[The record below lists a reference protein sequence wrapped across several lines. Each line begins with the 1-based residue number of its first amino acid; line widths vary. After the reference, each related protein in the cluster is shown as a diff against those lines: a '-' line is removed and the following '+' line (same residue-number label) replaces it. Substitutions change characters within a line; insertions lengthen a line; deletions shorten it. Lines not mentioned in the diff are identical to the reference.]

1 MGCVRIGS
9 AMSSDILKGLNEAQR
24 RAVTITDGPL
34 LIIAGPGSGKTR
46 VITHRI
52 AYLIEDAGVRPW
64 KILAV
69 TFTNKAANEMR
80 QRLFNTS
87 NRDDATPL
95 LAPSI
100 DAGSL
105 TVRTF
110 HSFCSTVLRRFG
122 HHIGLD
128 RGFSIF
134 DTDDQLTLVKAAMEE
149 EGLDPK
155 YFPPRA
161 ILGVI
166 SRAKSNLK
174 DAQSL
179 LIGADNA
186 FEEAAGRVY
195 ERYQELLHLNMAVD
209 FDDLLM
215 RTVELFQRS
224 PDTLEYYQQR
234 FDHLLVDEFQDTN
247 VAQYELS
254 KQISDLHKNICV
266 VGDPDQSI
274 YSWRSADVRNILD
287 FKKDYPDARVVN
299 LEINYRSTGKII
311 KAAKSVIAS
320 NRHRPDKDIR
330 ASRHE
335 GKPLVVYETYDSEE
349 EAYFAVT
356 QISNL
361 LRRKDFKLA
370 DCAVMY
376 RTNAQSRAMEEA
388 CLHRGMPYHVVGG
401 IKFYHRAEVR
411 DIIAYLRLINNQG
424 DDVSL
429 QRIIN
434 KPRRGIGNK
443 SINMLQDLGR
453 EHESSIYP
461 LLRALAKRK
470 KGEPIP
476 HGLPSRLAKP
486 LTTFVTLMEELRED
500 AAEMGTVKLLDK
512 LLRGINYQEFL
523 RAGGEDWE
531 DKWENVRELRRAA
544 GEYDGMEAGEGL
556 TAFLEHLALV
566 AEVDSLDETADA
578 ITLITLHQAKGL
590 EFPVVFIIGLQ
601 EGLLPH
607 VRSMDDPEQLEEERR
622 LFYVGITRCMDR
634 LFLTR
639 AFRQRGYRGDS
650 GIAIPSRFLR
660 DVPSELIADVPQ
672 IVGTRY
678 GGQSFPDFSSGEASV
693 APRRRAKS
701 AIGAGRAGFNGAGTG
716 PEKDGEDTAFKEGD
730 RVQHGVFGEG
740 LVLKTAGQ
748 ASDREVT
755 VVFRDAGVKRLLL
768 SFANL
773 KKVES

>member
-1 MGCVRIGS
+1 MV
-9 AMSSDILKGLNEAQR
+9 
-24 RAVTITDGPL
+24 
-34 LIIAGPGSGKTR
+34 IAGPGSGKTR

-52 AYLIEDAGVRPW
+52 AYLVREMGVRPW
-64 KILAV
+64 RILAV

-80 QRLFNTS
+80 NRLFGAS
-87 NRDDATPL
+87 DEDPAAPLFEWKDQARD
-95 LAPSI
+95 LAVS
-100 DAGSL
+100 
-105 TVRTF
+105 TF
-110 HSFCSTVLRRFG
+110 HSFCARSLRRFG

-134 DTDDQLTLVKAAMEE
+134 DTNDQLTLVKAAMEE

-155 YFPPRA
+155 NYPPRK

-166 SRAKSNLK
+166 SNAKSNLK
-174 DAQSL
+174 DAQALTRSA
-179 LIGADNA
+179 GNA

-195 ERYQELLHLNMAVD
+195 ERYQELLHLNGAVD

-215 RTVELFQRS
+215 RTVELYRRS
-224 PDTLEYYQQR
+224 PDTLDYYQQR
-234 FDHLLVDEFQDTN
+234 FAHLLVDEFQDTN

-254 KQISDLHKNICV
+254 KQISDFHKNICV

-287 FKKDYPDARVVN
+287 FKKDFPDARVVN

-311 KAAKSVIAS
+311 QAAKSVIS
-320 NRHRPDKDIR
+320 TNRHRPEKDIR
-330 ASRHE
+330 AVRDE
-335 GKPLVVYETYDSEE
+335 GKPLVMYETYDAEE

-361 LRRKDFKLA
+361 LRRKDFNLS

-376 RTNAQSRAMEEA
+376 RTNAQSRAMEDA
-388 CLHRGMPYHVVGG
+388 CMHRGMPYHVVGG
-401 IKFYHRAEVR
+401 MKFYHRAEVR
-411 DIIAYLRLINNQG
+411 DIIAYLRLINNPG

-429 QRIIN
+429 MRIIN
-434 KPRRGIGNK
+434 KPRRGIGRK
-443 SINMLQDLGR
+443 SIEMMQDLGR
-453 EHESSIYP
+453 ANQSSIYP
-461 LLRALAKRK
+461 LLRPLGERK
-470 KGEPIP
+470 KGEAVPY
-476 HGLPSRLAKP
+476 GMPSRLVKP
-486 LTTFVTLMEELRED
+486 LTDFVKLMEDLREG

-512 LLRGINYQEFL
+512 LLRGINYQDFL

-531 DKWENVRELRRAA
+531 DKWENVKELRRAA

-607 VRSMDDPEQLEEERR
+607 SRSLDDPDQLEEERR

-639 AFRQRGYRGDS
+639 AFRRQGWGRDS
-650 GIAIPSRFLR
+650 GPSLPSRFLE
-660 DVPSELIADVPQ
+660 DVPKELVAEVPQ
-672 IVGTRY
+672 AAGSRY
-678 GGQSFPDFSSGEASV
+678 GGQSFPDFSSGEANV
-693 APRRRAKS
+693 GARRRGKAGV
-701 AIGAGRAGFNGAGTG
+701 GAGSSGVNGAAAKEEG
-716 PEKDGEDTAFKEGD
+716 DGEAAEFKEGD
-730 RVQHGVFGEG
+730 RVLHGAFGEG

-755 VVFRDAGVKRLLL
+755 VVFREAGVKRLLL
-768 SFANL
+768 SYANL
-773 KKVES
+773 KRVEGLDPSTGSG

>member
-1 MGCVRIGS
+1 MLV
-9 AMSSDILKGLNEAQR
+9 
-24 RAVTITDGPL
+24 
-34 LIIAGPGSGKTR
+34 IAGPGSGKTR

-52 AYLIEDAGVRPW
+52 AYLIDVVGVQPW

-69 TFTNKAANEMR
+69 TFTNKAANEMKS
-80 QRLFNTS
+80 RLES
-87 NRDDATPL
+87 LVGLDA
-95 LAPSI
+95 
-100 DAGSL
+100 DRL

-110 HSFCSTVLRRFG
+110 HSFCSTVLRQFG
-122 HHIGLD
+122 HHVGLD

-134 DTDDQLTLVKAAMEE
+134 DTDDQLTLVKTASEE

-166 SRAKSNLK
+166 SHAKSNLK
-174 DAQSL
+174 DAQAL
-179 LIGADNA
+179 LLSAENA

-195 ERYQELLHLNMAVD
+195 ERYQELLDRNSAVD

-215 RTVELFQRS
+215 RTVELFRWS
-224 PDTLEYYQQR
+224 TDTLERYQER
-234 FDHLLVDEFQDTN
+234 FRYLLVDEFQDTN

-287 FKKDYPDARVVN
+287 FRKDFPDAKVVS
-299 LEINYRSTGKII
+299 LEINYRSTGTII
-311 KAAKSVIAS
+311 QAAKGVIAS
-320 NRHRPDKDIR
+320 NRHRPEKDIR
-330 ASRHE
+330 ASRHQ
-335 GKPLVVYETYDSEE
+335 GKPLVMYETYDVEE
-349 EAYFAVT
+349 EAYFVVT

-361 LRRKDFKLA
+361 LRKTETSLS

-376 RTNAQSRAMEEA
+376 RTNAQSRALEEA

-411 DIIAYLRLINNQG
+411 DIIAYLRLINNED

-429 QRIIN
+429 MRIIN
-434 KPRRGIGNK
+434 KPRRGIGRK
-443 SINMLQDLGR
+443 SLDQLQDLGR
-453 EHESSIYP
+453 EKASSIYP
-461 LLRALAKRK
+461 ILRTLKGRE
-470 KGEPIP
+470 KGEAIP
-476 HGLPSRLAKP
+476 HGLPPRLAKP
-486 LTTFVTLMEELRED
+486 LTDFVNLMEDLRES
-500 AAEMGTVKLLDK
+500 ASEMGTMKLLDK
-512 LLRGINYQEFL
+512 LLRGINYQEYL
-523 RAGGEDWE
+523 RAAGDDWE

-544 GEYDGMEAGEGL
+544 GQYDGMEVGEGL

-566 AEVDSLDETADA
+566 SEVDSLDETADA

-590 EFPVVFIIGLQ
+590 EYPVVFIVGLQ

-607 VRSMDDPEQLEEERR
+607 SRSLDDPNQMEEERR

-634 LFLTR
+634 LFLTY
-639 AFRQRGYRGDS
+639 AFRQRGWRGD
-650 GIAIPSRFLR
+650 GGAAIPSRFLG
-660 DVPSELIADVPQ
+660 DVPKELIAKVPQ
-672 IVGTRY
+672 TAGVRY
-678 GGQSFPDFSSGEASV
+678 GGHSFPDFSSGEAE
-693 APRRRAKS
+693 APRRRVSTVVS
-701 AIGAGRAGFNGAGTG
+701 AGGANGAASS
-716 PEKDGEDTAFKEGD
+716 DGEGETTFKEGD
-730 RVQHGVFGEG
+730 RVVHGAFGEG
-740 LVLKTAGQ
+740 LVLKTAGP

-755 VVFRDAGVKRLLL
+755 VVFREAGVKRLLV

-773 KKVES
+773 KRVEG

>member
-1 MGCVRIGS
+1 
-9 AMSSDILKGLNEAQR
+9 MSSDILEGLNEAQR
-24 RAVTITDGPL
+24 RAVTITEGPL

-52 AYLIEDAGVRPW
+52 AYLVREVGVRPW
-64 KILAV
+64 KIMAV

-80 QRLFNTS
+80 QRLFGKS
-87 NRDDATPL
+87 DEDPSAPL
-95 LAPSI
+95 FDQRGRAQ
-100 DAGSL
+100 DL

-166 SRAKSNLK
+166 SRGKSNLK

-195 ERYQELLHLNMAVD
+195 ERYQELLHLNIAVD

-215 RTVELFQRS
+215 RTVELFRQS
-224 PDTLEYYQQR
+224 PDTLDYYQQR
-234 FDHLLVDEFQDTN
+234 FKYLLVDEFQDTN

-254 KQISDLHKNICV
+254 KLISDHHERNICV

-287 FKKDYPDARVVN
+287 FKKDYPEARVVN

-330 ASRHE
+330 ASRDE

-356 QISNL
+356 QISNM
-361 LRRKDFKLA
+361 LRRKDYNLA

-411 DIIAYLRLINNQG
+411 DIIAYLRLINNPG

-453 EHESSIYP
+453 DHGSPIYP

-486 LTTFVTLMEELRED
+486 LTAFVTLMEELRED

-544 GEYDGMEAGEGL
+544 AEYDGMEAGEGL

-607 VRSMDDPEQLEEERR
+607 IRSMDDPEQLEEERR

-660 DVPSELIADVPQ
+660 DVPTELIAEVPQ
-672 IVGTRY
+672 IVGSRY

-693 APRRRAKS
+693 APRQRAKS
-701 AIGAGRAGFNGAGTG
+701 AVGAGSVGFNGTG
-716 PEKDGEDTAFKEGD
+716 AEPDEEGDDTAFNEGD
-730 RVQHGVFGEG
+730 RVLHGVFGEG

-755 VVFRDAGVKRLLL
+755 VVFREAGVKRLLL

-773 KKVES
+773 KKVND

>member
-1 MGCVRIGS
+1 
-9 AMSSDILKGLNEAQR
+9 MSVDILEGLNEAQR
-24 RAVTITDGPL
+24 RAVQATEGPL
-34 LIIAGPGSGKTR
+34 LVIAGPGSGKTR
-46 VITHRI
+46 VITRRI
-52 AYLIEDAGVRPW
+52 AYLVRELDVWPER
-64 KILAV
+64 ILAV
-69 TFTNKAANEMR
+69 TFTNRAAMEMR
-80 QRLFNTS
+80 QRLFGKS
-87 NRDDATPL
+87 DKDPSAPL
-95 LAPSI
+95 FYLRSQAQN
-100 DAGSL
+100 L
-105 TVRTF
+105 TVSTY
-110 HSFCSTVLRRFG
+110 HSFCSRVLRRNG

-155 YFPPRA
+155 HYPPRA

-174 DAQSL
+174 DAQRL
-179 LIGADNA
+179 LMSAENA

-195 ERYQELLHLNMAVD
+195 ERYQELLDLNGAVD

-224 PDTLEYYQQR
+224 PETLDYYQER
-234 FDHLLVDEFQDTN
+234 FLHLLVDEFQDTN
-247 VAQYELS
+247 VAQYKLS
-254 KQISDLHKNICV
+254 KQISGFHQNICV

-287 FKKDYPDARVVN
+287 FKKDFPDAGVVN
-299 LEINYRSTGKII
+299 LEVNYRSTGNII
-311 KAAKSVIAS
+311 QAAKSVIAS
-320 NRHRPDKDIR
+320 NRRRPEKDIR
-330 ASRHE
+330 ASRDD
-335 GKPLVVYETYDSEE
+335 GKPLVMYETYDTEE

-361 LRRKDFKLA
+361 LRRKDYSLS

-388 CLHRGMPYHVVGG
+388 CLHRGMQYHVVGG
-401 IKFYHRAEVR
+401 TKFYHRAEVR

-424 DDVSL
+424 DNVSL
-429 QRIIN
+429 MRIIN
-434 KPRRGIGNK
+434 KPRRGIGRK
-443 SINMLQDLGR
+443 SLDLLQDLGR
-453 EHESSIYP
+453 EKQSSIYP
-461 LLRALAKRK
+461 LLRPLGKRK
-470 KGEPIP
+470 KGEPVP
-476 HGLPSRLAKP
+476 YGLSSRLVRP
-486 LTTFVTLMEELRED
+486 LTSFVNLMEDLRD
-500 AAEMGTVKLLDK
+500 GAAEMGTVKLLDK

-523 RAGGEDWE
+523 RAGGDDWE

-601 EGLLPH
+601 EGVLPH
-607 VRSMDDPEQLEEERR
+607 MRSLDDPNQLEEERR
-622 LFYVGITRCMDR
+622 LFYVGITRCKDR

-639 AFRQRGYRGDS
+639 AFRQRGWKGDG
-650 GIAIPSRFLR
+650 GIGIPSRFLR
-660 DVPSELIADVPQ
+660 DVPTELVAEVPQ
-672 IVGTRY
+672 IAGSRY

-693 APRRRAKS
+693 SSRKRVKS
-701 AIGAGRAGFNGAGTG
+701 VVGAGNGVVNGAGTG
-716 PEKDGEDTAFKEGD
+716 QGEESEAPEFKEGD
-730 RVQHGVFGEG
+730 RVLHGVFGEG
-740 LVLKTAGQ
+740 LILKTAGP
-748 ASDREVT
+748 ASDKEVT
-755 VVFRDAGVKRLLL
+755 VVFREAGVKRLLL
-768 SFANL
+768 SYANL
-773 KKVES
+773 KKAQT

>member
-1 MGCVRIGS
+1 MGCVRIEF
-9 AMSSDILKGLNEAQR
+9 AMSSDILDGLNEAQR
-24 RAVTITDGPL
+24 RAVTIAEGPL

-52 AYLIEDAGVRPW
+52 AYLIEEAGVRPW

-95 LAPSI
+95 LSPSI

-174 DAQSL
+174 DAQAL
-179 LIGADNA
+179 LLGADNA

-195 ERYQELLHLNMAVD
+195 ERYQELLHLNGAVD

-234 FDHLLVDEFQDTN
+234 FEHLLVDEFQDTN

-254 KQISDLHKNICV
+254 KQISGFHKNICV

-330 ASRHE
+330 ASRDE

-361 LRRKDFKLA
+361 LRRKDFNLA

-411 DIIAYLRLINNQG
+411 DIIAYLRLINNPG

-434 KPRRGIGNK
+434 KPRRGIGRK
-443 SINMLQDLGR
+443 SIDMMQDLGR
-453 EHESSIYP
+453 EHESPIYP
-461 LLRALAKRK
+461 LLRALRERK
-470 KGEPIP
+470 KGDLIP
-476 HGLPSRLAKP
+476 YGLPSRLARL
-486 LTTFVTLMEELRED
+486 LTAFVTLMEELRED
-500 AAEMGTVKLLDK
+500 AAEMGTVKAAGQAAEGHQLPGVSAGRR
-512 LLRGINYQEFL
+512 RGLGGQVGEREGASTSGGGVRRHGGGGGTDGLPGASGTGGGGGLAGRNGGRHHSDNPASGEGTGVSGSVHH
-523 RAGGEDWE
+523 RAARGASTSYTLHGRPGAAGRGAAAILCGNHPLHGPAVSDAGLSSAGVQGRQWHSNPFAILARRPCGVDCGGAADSSQQ
-531 DKWENVRELRRAA
+531 VRRA
-544 GEYDGMEAGEGL
+544 E
-556 TAFLEHLALV
+556 
-566 AEVDSLDETADA
+566 
-578 ITLITLHQAKGL
+578 
-590 EFPVVFIIGLQ
+590 
-601 EGLLPH
+601 LP
-607 VRSMDDPEQLEEERR
+607 
-622 LFYVGITRCMDR
+622 R
-634 LFLTR
+634 LFLRRSERCAETASQVCHR
-639 AFRQRGYRGDS
+639 NRQRR
-650 GIAIPSRFLR
+650 IQRRSR
-660 DVPSELIADVPQ
+660 
-672 IVGTRY
+672 
-678 GGQSFPDFSSGEASV
+678 
-693 APRRRAKS
+693 
-701 AIGAGRAGFNGAGTG
+701 AGRG
-716 PEKDGEDTAFKEGD
+716 
-730 RVQHGVFGEG
+730 R
-740 LVLKTAGQ
+740 
-748 ASDREVT
+748 R
-755 VVFRDAGVKRLLL
+755 
-768 SFANL
+768 
-773 KKVES
+773 

>member
-1 MGCVRIGS
+1 
-9 AMSSDILKGLNEAQR
+9 MSSDILEGLNDAQR
-24 RAVTITDGPL
+24 RAVTITEGPL

-52 AYLIEDAGVRPW
+52 AYLVRETGVPPW
-64 KILAV
+64 KIMAV

-80 QRLFNTS
+80 QRLFGKS
-87 NRDDATPL
+87 DEDPSAPL
-95 LAPSI
+95 FDQRSRAQ
-100 DAGSL
+100 DL

-110 HSFCSTVLRRFG
+110 HSFCATVLRRFG
-122 HHIGLD
+122 HEIGLD
-128 RGFSIF
+128 QGFSIF
-134 DTDDQLTLVKAAMEE
+134 DTDDQLALVKAAMDE

-155 YFPPRA
+155 HFPPRA

-179 LIGADNA
+179 LLGADNA

-195 ERYQELLHLNMAVD
+195 ERYQELLHLNGAVD

-215 RTVELFQRS
+215 RTVELFRRS

-234 FDHLLVDEFQDTN
+234 FVHLLVDEFQDTN

-254 KQISDLHKNICV
+254 KQISDFHKNICV

-311 KAAKSVIAS
+311 QAAKSVIES
-320 NRHRPDKDIR
+320 NRHRPEKDIR
-330 ASRHE
+330 ASRDE

-361 LRRKDFKLA
+361 LRRKDYSLS

-376 RTNAQSRAMEEA
+376 RTNAQSRAVEDA
-388 CLHRGMPYHVVGG
+388 CLHRGIPYHVVGG
-401 IKFYHRAEVR
+401 MKFYHRAEVR
-411 DIIAYLRLINNQG
+411 DIIAYLRLINNPG

-434 KPRRGIGNK
+434 KPRRGIGRK
-443 SINMLQDLGR
+443 SLDMLQDLGR
-453 EHESSIYP
+453 EHESPIYP
-461 LLRALAKRK
+461 LLRALGERK
-470 KGEPIP
+470 KGEPVP
-476 HGLPSRLAKP
+476 YGLSSRLVRP
-486 LTTFVTLMEELRED
+486 LTAFVNLMEDLRD
-500 AAEMGTVKLLDK
+500 GAAEMGTVKLLDK

-531 DKWENVRELRRAA
+531 DKWENVKELRRAA

-607 VRSMDDPEQLEEERR
+607 IRSMDDPDQLEEERR

-660 DVPSELIADVPQ
+660 DVPTELIAEVPQ
-672 IVGTRY
+672 IVGNRY

-693 APRRRAKS
+693 APRQRVKS
-701 AIGAGRAGFNGAGTG
+701 VVGAGNAGVNGAGTG
-716 PEKDGEDTAFKEGD
+716 PEENGDAPAFKEGD
-730 RVQHGVFGEG
+730 RVLHGVFGEG

-755 VVFRDAGVKRLLL
+755 VVFREAGVKRLLL

-773 KKVES
+773 KRVET

>member
-1 MGCVRIGS
+1 
-9 AMSSDILKGLNEAQR
+9 MSDDILEGLNEEQR
-24 RAVTITDGPL
+24 RAVQITEGPL

-52 AYLIEDAGVRPW
+52 AYLVNDMGVRPW

-69 TFTNKAANEMR
+69 TFTNKAANEMK
-80 QRLFNTS
+80 QRLFGTS
-87 NRDDATPL
+87 SEDPSAPLFQWRDRARD
-95 LAPSI
+95 LAVS
-100 DAGSL
+100 
-105 TVRTF
+105 TF
-110 HSFCSTVLRRFG
+110 HAFCARALRRFG

-134 DTDDQLTLVKAAMEE
+134 DATDQLSLVKAALEE

-155 YFPPRA
+155 HYPPRA

-166 SRAKSNLK
+166 SRAKSNLM
-174 DAQSL
+174 DAQALSL
-179 LIGADNA
+179 RADSV

-195 ERYQELLHLNMAVD
+195 VRYQELLDLNEAVD

-215 RTVELFQRS
+215 RTVELLGRVPS
-224 PDTLEYYQQR
+224 VLEYYQER
-234 FDHLLVDEFQDTN
+234 FRYLLVDEFQDTN

-254 KQISDLHKNICV
+254 KLISDVHKNICV

-287 FKKDYPDARVVN
+287 FKKDYPDAKVVN
-299 LEINYRSTGKII
+299 LEINYRSTGTII
-311 KAAKSVIAS
+311 QAAKSVIAS
-320 NRHRPDKDIR
+320 NMHRPEKDIR
-330 ASRHE
+330 ASRHQ
-335 GKPLVVYETYDSEE
+335 GKPLVVYETYDVEE
-349 EAYFAVT
+349 EAYFVVT

-361 LRRKDFKLA
+361 LRRKDATLS

-376 RTNAQSRAMEEA
+376 RTNAQSRALEEA
-388 CLHRGMPYHVVGG
+388 CLHRAMPYHVVGG

-411 DIIAYLRLINNQG
+411 DIIAYLRLINNPA

-429 QRIIN
+429 MRIIN
-434 KPRRGIGNK
+434 KPRRAIGRK
-443 SINMLQDLGR
+443 SLDMLQDLGR
-453 EHESSIYP
+453 EKQSPIYP
-461 LLRALAKRK
+461 ILRPLAERK
-470 KGEPIP
+470 KGEAVPY
-476 HGLPSRLAKP
+476 GLPSRLVKP
-486 LTTFVTLMEELRED
+486 LTDFVNLMEELRE
-500 AAEMGTVKLLDK
+500 ATSEMGTVKLLEK

-531 DKWENVRELRRAA
+531 DKWENVKELRRAA
-544 GEYDGMEAGEGL
+544 GQYDALEPGEGL

-566 AEVDSLDETADA
+566 AEVDFLDETADA

-607 VRSMDDPEQLEEERR
+607 IRSLDDPSQLEEERR

-634 LFLTR
+634 LFLIR
-639 AFRQRGYRGDS
+639 SFRQRGWRGE
-650 GIAIPSRFLR
+650 GGLAIPSRFLR
-660 DVPSELIADVPQ
+660 DLPSELIAEVPQ
-672 IVGTRY
+672 IVGSRY
-678 GGQSFPDFSSGEASV
+678 GGQSFPDFSSGEANV
-693 APRRRAKS
+693 VPRRRVS
-701 AIGAGRAGFNGAGTG
+701 SVVGAGNGVVNGTG
-716 PEKDGEDTAFKEGD
+716 DAGQEDGPSFREGD
-730 RVQHGVFGEG
+730 RVLHGAFGEG

-748 ASDREVT
+748 ASDSEVT
-755 VVFRDAGVKRLLL
+755 VVFREAGVKRLLL

-773 KKVES
+773 KKVEG

>member
-1 MGCVRIGS
+1 
-9 AMSSDILKGLNEAQR
+9 MSSDILEGLNGAQQ
-24 RAVTITDGPL
+24 RAVTIAEGPL

-52 AYLIEDAGVRPW
+52 AYLVRETGVPPW
-64 KILAV
+64 RIMAV

-80 QRLFNTS
+80 QRLFGKSDEDPSAPLFNQ
-87 NRDDATPL
+87 RDRAQD
-95 LAPSI
+95 
-100 DAGSL
+100 L

-110 HSFCSTVLRRFG
+110 HSFCATVLRRFG
-122 HHIGLD
+122 HHIGLE

-134 DTDDQLTLVKAAMEE
+134 DTGDQLTLVKAAMDE

-174 DAQSL
+174 DTQAL
-179 LIGADNA
+179 LLGTDNA

-195 ERYQELLHLNMAVD
+195 ERYQELLHLNGAVD

-215 RTVELFQRS
+215 RTVELFRRS
-224 PDTLEYYQQR
+224 PDTLEYYQRR
-234 FDHLLVDEFQDTN
+234 FVHLLVDEFQDTN

-287 FKKDYPDARVVN
+287 FRKDYPDARVVN

-311 KAAKSVIAS
+311 QAAKSVIAS
-320 NRHRPDKDIR
+320 NRHRPEKDIR
-330 ASRHE
+330 AVRDE

-361 LRRKDFKLA
+361 LRRKDFSLS

-411 DIIAYLRLINNQG
+411 DIIAYLRLINNPG

-434 KPRRGIGNK
+434 KPRRGIGRK
-443 SINMLQDLGR
+443 SLDMLQDLGR
-453 EHESSIYP
+453 EHQSPIYS
-461 LLRALAKRK
+461 LLRPLGKRK
-470 KGEPIP
+470 KGEPVP
-476 HGLPSRLAKP
+476 YGLSSRLVRP
-486 LTTFVTLMEELRED
+486 LTSFVNLMEDLRD
-500 AAEMGTVKLLDK
+500 GAAEMGTVKLLDK

-531 DKWENVRELRRAA
+531 DKWENVKELRRAA

-607 VRSMDDPEQLEEERR
+607 IRSMDDPEQLEEERR

-639 AFRQRGYRGDS
+639 AFRQRGYRGEG
-650 GIAIPSRFLR
+650 GIGIPSRFLR
-660 DVPSELIADVPQ
+660 DVPTELIAEVPQ
-672 IVGTRY
+672 IVSSRY

-693 APRRRAKS
+693 ARRQRVKS
-701 AIGAGRAGFNGAGTG
+701 AVGGGSAGVNGAGTG
-716 PEKDGEDTAFKEGD
+716 PEADGEAPAFKEGD
-730 RVQHGVFGEG
+730 RVLHGVFGEG

-748 ASDREVT
+748 ASDSEVT
-755 VVFRDAGVKRLLL
+755 VVFREAGVKRLLL

-773 KKVES
+773 KKVET